1 MVTGVTRPVTKQN
14 ASLFLKVVNFD
25 RSFLGRIGE
34 PARDTLLHLRHQNA
48 VAEMLPTFLGI
59 VNRYNRPPACGRP
72 SRVEDLA
79 FWQGFSIGHRCN
91 LCLVLLL
98 RAARKEVDNRVGHF
112 RPPNLSTDRR
122 SRRTSKRIPRRQNSL
137 AMANSYTDAAT
148 VNALD
153 RERQFRACSSD
164 FAIVSYQPIRQALG
178 EWPVFAHLRRLS
190 DVSNRRQGAVVDAG
204 VFRGAPR
211 FAVHEASRF
220 GAIQARRHAALGYR
234 SRGHV
239 H

>member
-79 FWQGFSIGHRCN
+79 FWQGF
-91 LCLVLLL
+91 LLDAPL
-98 RAARKEVDNRVGHF
+98 QFMPRIAPSCCQE
-112 RPPNLSTDRR
+112 R
-122 SRRTSKRIPRRQNSL
+122 S
-137 AMANSYTDAAT
+137 
-148 VNALD
+148 
-153 RERQFRACSSD
+153 
-164 FAIVSYQPIRQALG
+164 G
-178 EWPVFAHLRRLS
+178 
-190 DVSNRRQGAVVDAG
+190 
-204 VFRGAPR
+204 
-211 FAVHEASRF
+211 
-220 GAIQARRHAALGYR
+220 
-234 SRGHV
+234 
-239 H
+239 